1 MSQKISTKQL
11 ILDAAFSF
19 YKQPCFK
26 DFSMSQLATKVG
38 ISKTAIYRHFKNKD
52 AVVESMK
59 KQFVDILYAQ
69 FSTIQNKNL
78 DSKNL
83 NEQIIKIISF
93 FTENSQY
100 INYFINLHTQINDF
114 EKEVCD
120 ELRSKGLPNDFD
132 KFYQKNKSARYSRI
146 CFCAVTILYFIKL
159 REKAIACGEK
169 IDPVGNFSKKMVI
182 FIQKGIVGTIGES
195 SQTSKISKERFAQL
209 DEICKINEEDLPEED
224 KIFTAF
230 STVIAKYGINNVTVE
245 HIADELNL
253 AKSSLYFYFENKN
266 KMLLHLVAKELSLL
280 GTICR
285 ENCAEAKT
293 YTEFIYINMKT
304 EISYFSARSSIL
316 SLCGWLLQNGAEN
329 AVDDEKEFLGPNN
342 VWETRMTEIAQKVDL
357 GFSVRPEH
365 ITIWSGLLPVSLT
378 ILKIKHEFSDE
389 ETNQSLNYM
398 FDFLIYGAKF

>member
-1 MSQKISTKQL
+1 MTQKTSTKQL

-19 YKQPCFK
+19 YKHPCFK
-26 DFSMSQLATKVG
+26 DFSMSQLAAKVG

-59 KQFVDILYAQ
+59 EQFFDILYAQ
-69 FSTIQNKNL
+69 LSTIQNKNL
-78 DSKNL
+78 DSKAL

-93 FTENSQY
+93 FAENSQY
-100 INYFINLHTQINDF
+100 INYFITLHAQVNDF
-114 EKEVCD
+114 EKKVCA
-120 ELRSKGLPNDFD
+120 ELRSKGLQNDFD
-132 KFYQKNKSARYSRI
+132 KFYQENKPARYSRI
-146 CFCAVTILYFIKL
+146 YFCAVTILYFIKL
-159 REKAIACGEK
+159 REKAIIYGEK
-169 IDPVGNFSKKMVI
+169 IDPVGNFSKKMVN

-230 STVIAKYGINNVTVE
+230 STVITKYGINNVTVE
-245 HIADELNL
+245 HIADELNI

-280 GTICR
+280 GTICE

-304 EISYFSARSSIL
+304 EISYFSARPSIL

-329 AVDDEKEFLGPNN
+329 SVDNEKEFLGPNN

-365 ITIWSGLLPVSLT
+365 ITIWSGLLPISLT

-398 FDFLIYGAKF
+398 FDFLMYGAKF

>member
-1 MSQKISTKQL
+1 
-11 ILDAAFSF
+11 
-19 YKQPCFK
+19 
-26 DFSMSQLATKVG
+26 MSQLATKVG

-59 KQFVDILYAQ
+59 EQFVDILYAQ